1 MATNR
6 SYKQPLLSVLGLIVF
21 IALLWFVFAVI
32 KGALSVI
39 LSILLFVLVA
49 LLVWRLVKAG
59 FYKAKT

>member
-21 IALLWFVFAVI
+21 IALLWFVLTVI
-32 KGALSVI
+32 KGVLSII

-59 FYKAKT
+59 FYRAKN